1 MAAVLNREKRTK
13 LNFLLPKHWSLGYK
27 RYSGSFRTAL
37 IPNSMKFSKGD
48 SVLDFALTTTSIYE
62 PPVLPTASTDRTDK
76 IETLPVSI
84 SSDRDELFFEVGLW
98 LSGLESFLNIQNH
111 SFIEENRAKASARDW
126 TKEFR
131 LTHSTL
137 LLCSRLTFQLSKLLK
152 RRADAKTEENSLNL
166 IANLEIS
173 TPDVEISKEEIYKLS
188 VAFKDAVL
196 LNEAMLRAAPLKFG
210 EWSAWSDTL
219 SEKLK
224 SVEVVSKLITRAE
237 KTGERYLPEV
247 LTALLES
254 KALAFSTEADL
265 RLVLPRF
272 AKILKWLSVVE
283 TMLQTDE
290 PLKPT
295 LLIFSRIYEQIQ
307 ETTAYINNRLLRFPN
322 EEDELFAQLDGA
334 AYTASIELRKVYN
347 YELAGLSEM
356 RSTPLI
362 YAKIETAFALLND
375 SFQLT
380 LINFAQLIDPH
391 IETHNVFP
399 NLKTKLEQS
408 LALRQNLWKLLQSV
422 KDAEQTPDKYPK
434 HLLHGQ
440 LNDFLK
446 TTLNFLFYKDRET
459 VERFIEE
466 VLVTQS
472 KKDLVPI
479 LHRFGAYI
487 ETLFGQVNMRVV
499 LAAHP
504 FDDQK

>member
-1 MAAVLNREKRTK
+1 
-13 LNFLLPKHWSLGYK
+13 
-27 RYSGSFRTAL
+27 
-37 IPNSMKFSKGD
+37 MKFSNGD
-48 SVLDFALTTTSIYE
+48 SVLDVALTTISSYE
-62 PPVLPTASTDRTDK
+62 PQVLQTANSDK
-76 IETLPVSI
+76 LETLPVSN
-84 SSDRDELFFEVGLW
+84 SSDRDQLFFELGLW

-111 SFIEENRAKASARDW
+111 LFIEENRAKSSSRDW

-137 LLCSRLTFQLSKLLK
+137 LLCSRMTFQLGKILK
-152 RRADAKTEENSLNL
+152 HQVASKTEDDGLNL
-166 IANLEIS
+166 IGDLDLTTNDFEIS
-173 TPDVEISKEEIYKLS
+173 RTEIYKLS
-188 VAFKDAVL
+188 VALKDVIL
-196 LNEAMLRAAPLKFG
+196 LNEGMLRAAPLKFG
-210 EWSAWSDTL
+210 EWKAWSHTL

-224 SVEVVSKLITRAE
+224 SVEIVAKLITRAE
-237 KTGERYLPEV
+237 KTGERFLPEV
-247 LTALLES
+247 LTTLLENRP
-254 KALAFSTEADL
+254 LAFSVEADL

-283 TMLQTDE
+283 KMLQTDE

-322 EEDELFAQLDGA
+322 EDDELFAQLDGA

-362 YAKIETAFALLND
+362 YARIETAFSLLND

-380 LINFAQLIDPH
+380 LINFAQLIDPGV
-391 IETHNVFP
+391 ETHKIFP

-408 LALRQNLWKLLQSV
+408 LALRQNLRLLLKSV
-422 KDAEQTPDKYPK
+422 RDAEHNPDKYPK
-434 HLLHGQ
+434 NALHGQ
-440 LNDFLK
+440 LNNFLK
-446 TTLNFLFYKDRET
+446 LSVNLLFYKDRET

-466 VLVTQS
+466 VLVTRD

-479 LHRFGAYI
+479 LHRFGAYT

-499 LAAHP
+499 LANHP
-504 FDDQK
+504 FDYEK

>member
-1 MAAVLNREKRTK
+1 MDVAV
-13 LNFLLPKHWSLGYK
+13 
-27 RYSGSFRTAL
+27 
-37 IPNSMKFSKGD
+37 
-48 SVLDFALTTTSIYE
+48 TTTSIYE
-62 PPVLPTASTDRTDK
+62 PNALPMANSDK
-76 IETLPVSI
+76 IETMTVSI
-84 SSDRDELFFEVGLW
+84 FSERDELFFEIGLW
-98 LSGLESFLNIQNH
+98 LSGLESFLNIRNH
-111 SFIEENRAKASARDW
+111 SFIEENRAKAASRDW

-137 LLCSRLTFQLSKLLK
+137 LLCSRLTFQLSKILK
-152 RRADAKTEENSLNL
+152 QSETKSAENTFDL
-166 IANLEIS
+166 IDDLG
-173 TPDVEISKEEIYKLS
+173 DVTHNFEISKGEIQKLS
-188 VAFKDAVL
+188 LALKDAVL
-196 LNEAMLRAAPLKFG
+196 LNEGMLRAAPLKFG
-210 EWSAWSDTL
+210 EWTAWSHTL
-219 SEKLK
+219 ADKLK

-237 KTGERYLPEV
+237 KTGENFLPEI

-254 KALAFSTEADL
+254 KPLPFATEADL

-283 TMLQTDE
+283 TMLRTDE
-290 PLKPT
+290 PLKPS

-307 ETTAYINNRLLRFPN
+307 ELTVYINNRLLRFPN
-322 EEDELFAQLDGA
+322 EDDELFAQLDGA
-334 AYTASIELRKVYN
+334 AYTASIELKKVYN

-362 YAKIETAFALLND
+362 YAKIETAFALLNN

-380 LINFAQLIDPH
+380 LINFAQMIDPH
-391 IETHNVFP
+391 IENHKVFP
-399 NLKTKLEQS
+399 VLKIKLEQS
-408 LALRQNLWKLLQSV
+408 LLLRQNLLALLAGV
-422 KDAEQTPDKYPK
+422 KEAEQNPDKYPK
-434 HLLHGQ
+434 QKLHGQ

-466 VLVTQS
+466 VLVTQN

-499 LAAHP
+499 LANHP
-504 FDDQK
+504 VDSEK

>member
-1 MAAVLNREKRTK
+1 
-13 LNFLLPKHWSLGYK
+13 
-27 RYSGSFRTAL
+27 
-37 IPNSMKFSKGD
+37 MKFSRGE
-48 SVLDFALTTTSIYE
+48 SVLDVAVTTTSIYE
-62 PPVLPTASTDRTDK
+62 PQALPTANSDK
-76 IETLPVSI
+76 IETMAVLI
-84 SSDRDELFFEVGLW
+84 SSDRDELFFELGLW
-98 LSGLESFLNIQNH
+98 LSGLESFLNIRNH
-111 SFIEENRAKASARDW
+111 SFVEENRAKASSRDW

-137 LLCSRLTFQLSKLLK
+137 LLCARLTFQLSKILK
-152 RRADAKTEENSLNL
+152 QAPASATDENNL
-166 IANLEIS
+166 DLIDDLGVTQNDFEFS
-173 TPDVEISKEEIYKLS
+173 SDGIYKLS
-188 VAFKDAVL
+188 AALKDAIL
-196 LNEAMLRAAPLKFG
+196 LNEGMLRAAPLKFG
-210 EWSAWSDTL
+210 EWMAWSNTL
-219 SEKLK
+219 AEKLK
-224 SVEVVSKLITRAE
+224 SVEIVAKLITRAE
-237 KTGERYLPEV
+237 KSGERFLPEV

-254 KALAFSTEADL
+254 KPLPFATEADL

-272 AKILKWLSVVE
+272 AKILKWLSVIE

-290 PLKPT
+290 PLKPS

-322 EEDELFAQLDGA
+322 EEDELFTQLDGA

-380 LINFAQLIDPH
+380 LINFAQLIDPN
-391 IETHNVFP
+391 IETHRIFP
-399 NLKTKLEQS
+399 KLKTKLEQS
-408 LALRQNLWKLLQSV
+408 LSLRQNLWSLLKSV
-422 KDAEQTPDKYPK
+422 KDAEQNPDKYPK
-434 HLLHGQ
+434 GALHGQ

-446 TTLNFLFYKDRET
+446 TSVNFLFYKDRET

-466 VLVTQS
+466 VLVTRN

-499 LAAHP
+499 LASQP
-504 FDDQK
+504 FDPEQ